1 MVFDDKSMHGDNSN
15 AVSIIKNPV
24 VCPICK
30 SNNVITDPESGE
42 RSYKLHLGNKWI
54 KTVVSVNLEE
64 D

>member
-42 RSYKLHLGNKWI
+42 KL
-54 KTVVSVNLEE
+54 
-64 D
+64 